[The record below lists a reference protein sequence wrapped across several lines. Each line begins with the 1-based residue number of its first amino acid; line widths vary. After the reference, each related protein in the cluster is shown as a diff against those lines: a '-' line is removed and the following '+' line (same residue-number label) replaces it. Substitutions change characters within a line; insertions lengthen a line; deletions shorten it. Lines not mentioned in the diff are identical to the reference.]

1 MIHDLPKD
9 LVEDSRKLLQQGAD
23 YEEFFKKAL
32 KKFGVN
38 SPADFKSDEEKK
50 KFFDY
55 VDKNY
60 KGKSESV
67 EVKEFYRG
75 YLLDEGSLN
84 YVYFDKSEANKFAKK
99 IEGFV
104 GEVKVERSV
113 AGHFNVLVKGEKKDL
128 KRATDIAIKMSEEVE
143 LVAEAKKGKY
153 KSKKSSKITSEINKV
168 LKREKKNGYDDVVK
182 QINEFLKLFKKGLE
196 TEEYEEM
203 EILTQR
209 SLKQLDKIFSDME
222 SQPRDEIAEII
233 NKHDPDLYDMM
244 FGF

>member
-32 KKFGVN
+32 KKFGVD

-67 EVKEFYRG
+67 KEFYRG

-84 YVYFDKSEANKFAKK
+84 YVYFDKAEANKFKKK
-99 IEGFV
+99 IEPFV
-104 GEVKVERSV
+104 DSVEMERSV
-113 AGHFNVLVKGEKKDL
+113 AGHFNVMVKGEKKDL
-128 KRATDIAIKMSEEVE
+128 KRATDIAIKMSEEIE
-143 LVAEAKKGKY
+143 PLGEAKKGKY
-153 KSKKSSKITSEINKV
+153 KSKKSSKITSEINKI
-168 LKREKKNGYDDVVK
+168 LKREKKGGYDDVVK
-182 QINEFLKLFKKGLE
+182 GINSFMKMFKSGLE
-196 TEEYEEM
+196 TEMYDDM
-203 EILTQR
+203 EILTKR
-209 SLKQLDKIFSDME
+209 SLKSLDKIFSDME
-222 SQPRDEIAEII
+222 SQPRDEIAAILD
-233 NKHDPDLYDMM
+233 KHDPDLYDMI

>member
-67 EVKEFYRG
+67 KEFYRG

-84 YVYFDKSEANKFAKK
+84 YVYFDKAEANKFKKK
-99 IEGFV
+99 IEPFV
-104 GEVKVERSV
+104 DSVEMERSV
-113 AGHFNVLVKGEKKDL
+113 AGHFNVMVKGEKKDL
-128 KRATDIAIKMSEEVE
+128 KRATDIAIKMSEEIE
-143 LVAEAKKGKY
+143 PLGEAKKGKY
-153 KSKKSSKITSEINKV
+153 KSKKSSKIASEVNKI
-168 LKREKKNGYDDVVK
+168 LKREKKNGQREAVK
-182 QINEFLKLFKKGLE
+182 GITDFMKMFKSGLE
-196 TEEYEEM
+196 TEMYDDM
-203 EILTQR
+203 EILTKR
-209 SLKQLDKIFSDME
+209 SLKSLDKIFSDLE
-222 SQPRDEIAEII
+222 SQPRDEIASILD
-233 NKHDPDLYDMM
+233 KHDPDLYDMI